1 MNFNEIKIPLVKKY
15 GSDRSYKPL
24 DFYNNFLPHATKLD
38 LKFGYFSTNAIF
50 PIASSMASFIVS
62 GGNLR
67 IMTNHIL
74 RDKDKELLK
83 KDELVDDTLI
93 KSIIQDEKRLQ
104 NIITSASEHFFSCL
118 KYLKKNERL
127 IFQPVKMK
135 NGGLA
140 HYKEGLLTDSENN
153 IISFTGSC
161 NFTYMGLVENGESL
175 KVSYSWGDEGDQM
188 DIEDD
193 KRIMEAIFKKKHKS
207 YQYLEPDQIKT
218 LINTA
223 ADKDERE
230 LLQDENEIKKRFK
243 DLKYSIYY
251 RNMKSDEI
259 NEPPIEY
266 EITPSFPHDAPYPYQ
281 VEAYDAW
288 VENGYSGIFAMATGT
303 GKTITSL
310 NCLLNEYR
318 ENGFYR
324 ALILVPT
331 LALVDQWIEEVE
343 QFNFR
348 NIVEVSGRS
357 DWRKGLTKLKNDFM
371 WDASPNFVII
381 STYAS
386 FQNDTF
392 QKLINQL
399 PEDTFL
405 IADEA
410 HNIGSSNTRESILN
424 IKFSKKI
431 ALSATPKR
439 AYDPEGNAVIEE
451 IFSDSPPYCYSY
463 SMEKAIEND
472 VLNRYF
478 YYPIL
483 VDLQDDE
490 IEDYYSIT
498 SQLIRYLSDAD
509 DDFLND
515 DRVTAL
521 LIKRKNIIHKARGK
535 LDAFR
540 NLVKRLKSEDK
551 LNYCFVYVPEGYDYS
566 EGDGVPYYQIM
577 MNILAEESPKIR
589 QSSFLGNDSDR
600 EAKLRGFKEGRIDAL
615 VAMKCLDE
623 GVDVPRTEVGIF
635 AASTGN
641 PRQFIQR
648 RGRLL
653 RTHKDKGF
661 SYIYDFVV
669 TPDIYRNPNDTQSY
683 NVERALFKKEL
694 TRVAY
699 FASLSENFYDTKQT
713 FADISEYFNLD
724 VDSIIWELKDDA

>member
-1 MNFNEIKIPLVKKY
+1 MKINSPLLDNKKGVFYDGENRVYFN
-15 GSDRSYKPL
+15 
-24 DFYNNFLPHATKLD
+24 
-38 LKFGYFSTNAIF
+38 
-50 PIASSMASFIVS
+50 
-62 GGNLR
+62 
-67 IMTNHIL
+67 
-74 RDKDKELLK
+74 
-83 KDELVDDTLI
+83 
-93 KSIIQDEKRLQ
+93 
-104 NIITSASEHFFSCL
+104 
-118 KYLKKNERL
+118 
-127 IFQPVKMK
+127 
-135 NGGLA
+135 
-140 HYKEGLLTDSENN
+140 
-153 IISFTGSC
+153 GSC
-161 NFTYMGLVENGESL
+161 NFTYSGIIENGESIDI
-175 KVSYSWGDEGDQM
+175 KRSWGSDAEKAGIMNEEVELDKIFKEEDDRLIYLNPEQITAVIQKKGL
-188 DIEDD
+188 DKNLEELIED
-193 KRIMEAIFKKKHKS
+193 
-207 YQYLEPDQIKT
+207 
-218 LINTA
+218 
-223 ADKDERE
+223 
-230 LLQDENEIKKRFK
+230 EIKIYDTLKSHKEIRNIIRDEEKQFKSFVNKELNKPRFPYK
-243 DLKYSIYY
+243 TG
-251 RNMKSDEI
+251 
-259 NEPPIEY
+259 PY
-266 EITPSFPHDAPYPYQ
+266 EYQ
-281 VEAYDAW
+281 VQAFNSW
-288 VENGYSGIFAMATGT
+288 MENNYCGIFAMATGT

-310 NCLLNEYR
+310 NCLLEEYKKT
-318 ENGFYR
+318 GYYR

-331 LALVDQWIEEVE
+331 LALVDQWIEEVK
-343 QFNFR
+343 QFKFSK
-348 NIVEVSGRS
+348 IYEVSGRS
-357 DWRKGLTKLKNDFM
+357 NWRQSLTLLKNDYM
-371 WDASPNFVII
+371 WNSEPNFVII

-439 AYDPEGNAVIEE
+439 AYDPEGNVVIEE
-451 IFSDSPPYCYSY
+451 IFNDSPPYCYSY
-463 SMEKAIEND
+463 SMEKAIENG

-483 VDLQDDE
+483 VELQDDE
-490 IEDYYSIT
+490 IGDYYSIT
-498 SQLIRYLSDAD
+498 SQLIRYLSDAG

-535 LDAFR
+535 IDAFR
-540 NLVKRLKSEDK
+540 NLVKKLKSEDK

-566 EGDGVPYYQIM
+566 EGDGIPYYQIM
-577 MNILAEESPKIR
+577 MNILAEESPEIR

-600 EAKLRGFKEGRIDAL
+600 EAKLRGFKEGRIDVL

-653 RTHKDKGF
+653 RTHKDKDF
-661 SYIYDFVV
+661 AFIYDLVV
-669 TPDIYRNPNDTQSY
+669 TPDIYRNASDTQYY

-713 FADISEYFNLD
+713 FSDISEYFNLD
-724 VDSIIWELKDDA
+724 VDSLIWELKDDAERAF